1 MVQCD
6 PHPIFRVRK
15 GHNEGLKAF
24 KLAVSTSRQVLQSVL
39 YIFNLTFRYLT
50 LVQLTTI
57 NPLFCGAQSDLE
69 CQGPPP
75 TPHPATAQAS

>member
-6 PHPIFRVRK
+6 PHPIFTVRK

-39 YIFNLTFRYLT
+39 YIFNLHIQVSYTCATYHH
-50 LVQLTTI
+50 
-57 NPLFCGAQSDLE
+57 QSIILWS
-69 CQGPPP
+69 PI
-75 TPHPATAQAS
+75 

>member
-39 YIFNLTFRYLT
+39 YIFNLHIQVSYTCNLPPSIHY
-50 LVQLTTI
+50 
-57 NPLFCGAQSDLE
+57 SLE
-69 CQGPPP
+69 PNLI
-75 TPHPATAQAS
+75 